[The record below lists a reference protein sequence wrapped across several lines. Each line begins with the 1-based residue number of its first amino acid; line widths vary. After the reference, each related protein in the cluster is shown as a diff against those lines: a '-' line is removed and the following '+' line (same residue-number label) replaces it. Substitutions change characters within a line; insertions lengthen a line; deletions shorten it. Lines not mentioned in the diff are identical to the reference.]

1 MSNIEK
7 YAHLHKYATRLAE
20 DDLTS
25 EVGPEGTVA
34 FAVGRAISSIG
45 NAIEET
51 AQRLHRSDNPEAV
64 ENFIDD
70 LGGIAS
76 VAAGLARNVNHSCQP
91 FLNVKDDIGD
101 TPLKKAA
108 FVSEGSEDNPL
119 TTVLAEAAHYF
130 IDRKEAAK

>member
-64 ENFIDD
+64 ENFIDNLD
-70 LGGIAS
+70 HVAS
-76 VAAGLARNVNHSCQP
+76 MAASMSRSVNSACQP
-91 FLNVKDDIGD
+91 FVDVTDDIGG
-101 TPLKKAA
+101 TPLKEAA
-108 FVSEGSEDNPL
+108 FVSEGSEENPL
-119 TTVLAEAAHYF
+119 TTVLFEATNYLL
-130 IDRKEAAK
+130 DRKEAAK